1 MTDDAVPAATKKPG
15 PVVIKLGGEVVQ
27 GPHMAAIAADVAEM
41 RAAGTPV
48 VIVHGGGPQAT
59 DLQKR
64 LGQSPKIVGGRRITD
79 EGALEVMK
87 MTVAGKVNV
96 DLCAALVAAG
106 ARPVGLHGASAN
118 TVLAKRRP
126 PTVVTGGGPD
136 PVDFGFVGDVV
147 GVNDALVSLL
157 TSDGYVPVLAC
168 LGCDE
173 EGSLFN
179 INADAVANQVAIRL
193 DARALVLVTDVP
205 GVMRDI
211 NDPSSRIG
219 RLTLAEGQRAI
230 EEGVVTKGMIPKLEE
245 SFAAIAQGVK
255 AVHIVGKLSRG
266 DLTRAVMTPGEVG
279 TVLVA

>member
-1 MTDDAVPAATKKPG
+1 MSKPTESG

-48 VIVHGGGPQAT
+48 VLVHGGGPQAT

-64 LGQSPKIVGGRRITD
+64 LGQTPKIVGGRRITD
-79 EGALEVMK
+79 EETLEVIK

-96 DLCAALVAAG
+96 DLCAALLAG
-106 ARPVGLHGASAN
+106 GAKPVGLHGASACA
-118 TVLAKRRP
+118 VLATRRP
-126 PTVVTGGGPD
+126 PKVVSGGGPE
-136 PVDFGFVGDVV
+136 PVDFGYVGDVI
-147 GVNDALVSLL
+147 GINDALIGLL
-157 TSDGYVPVLAC
+157 VNDGFVPVLAC
-168 LGCDE
+168 PGADE
-173 EGSLFN
+173 KGGVYN

-211 NDPSSRIG
+211 NDPSSRIA
-219 RLTLAEGQRAI
+219 RLTLADGKRAI
-230 EEGVVTKGMIPKLEE
+230 EEGIVTKGMIPKLEE
-245 SFAAIAQGVK
+245 SFAAIAQGVR
-255 AVHIVGKLSRG
+255 AVHIVGRLVRG
-266 DLTRAVMTPGEVG
+266 DLTRAVSSPGDVG